1 MVFFLVALCLIAP
14 AIILFVNP
22 QDSYNPVTVI
32 AMEDGIVLPRLA
44 ATAAFTGGALIWG
57 AVLLARG
64 RWPRGRLPAT
74 LWIAVAAFVVVNLLA
89 FAFAADW
96 RASLMGENL
105 RYQGLA
111 ATLLYVLLFGVTA
124 VAVRTTRDLRWLLLG
139 LFGGAL
145 IAASYALI
153 QKADWDWIDWTGGS
167 VDRPFGTM
175 GQANVLG
182 AFLVAA
188 ISGSAVLALTAK
200 ERWQQ
205 ALLGAG
211 LVVMLFALFFTVSRS
226 AYLAGGVVV
235 LIWGAAAV
243 RWLLPALTGW
253 GDGPERKRGER
264 EGAQDRRRQLAFRIG
279 IASIAVVPVVL
290 ALVAVFFVGLP
301 QGRVAIFS
309 SGNDQARDQR
319 LGLWQLGLEMVAD
332 RPLLGHGQD
341 GFSVQFPSYR
351 DRPDVRGIGVQ
362 SLDPESTHNFF
373 LDLATGTGL
382 LGLVSFL
389 ALVGAVLW
397 HAGRR
402 ALATDDVALRIGL
415 VGLGGG
421 VLGYLAAV
429 FFGFSEAMTTWV
441 LWLFLGA
448 MAGLVVRAPAET
460 PSAPPRRKKGRR
472 KEPQPPAE
480 SGTLAS
486 GLAAVGLSLL
496 GVTALFWAATIT
508 GADLASGQAAAAAG
522 RGEYA
527 AAVRLADR
535 AATQNPIRREYLFQ
549 TADIYQRS
557 ADANVPD
564 RTEALRLAIANYQ
577 TLVSRYQATA
587 FDLLSLAVATKDLA
601 LLEGTSA
608 TEETS
613 VLLERA
619 VALDPFSLSLRESVV
634 GIYRSLGL
642 IDRSREHQQQIF
654 CWTVWECVDGVR
666 VNVP

>member
-1 MVFFLVALCLIAP
+1 MVYFLVALCLIAP
-14 AIILFVNP
+14 SIILFVNP
-22 QDSYNPVTVI
+22 SNSYNPVT
-32 AMEDGIVLPRLA
+32 AFYMQDGIVLPRLA
-44 ATAAFTGGALIWG
+44 ATAVFTGGGLIWG
-57 AVLLARG
+57 GVLLARD

-74 LWIAVAAFVVVNLLA
+74 LWIAVVAFVVVNLLA

-96 RASLMGENL
+96 RASLMGEDL

-111 ATLLYVLLFGVTA
+111 ATLLYVLLFGVAA

-145 IAASYALI
+145 VAASYALI
-153 QKADWDWIDWTGGS
+153 QKAGWDWVDWSGQST
-167 VDRPFGTM
+167 DRPFGTM

-205 ALLGAG
+205 ALLGTG
-211 LVVMLFALFFTVSRS
+211 LVMMIFALFFTVSRS

-243 RWLLPALTGW
+243 RWLLPSLTGW
-253 GDGPERKRGER
+253 GVDGEQ

-279 IASIAVVPVVL
+279 IVSIAVTPVLL

-309 SGNDQARDQR
+309 SGNDQALDQR
-319 LGLWQLGLEMVAD
+319 LGLWQLGLEMIAD
-332 RPLLGHGQD
+332 QPLLGHGQD

-351 DRPDVRGIGVQ
+351 DRPDLQGIGTQ

-402 ALATDDVALRIGL
+402 ALTTDDAGLRIGL

-429 FFGFSEAMTTWV
+429 FFGFSEAMSTWV

-472 KEPQPPAE
+472 KGPPPAE

-486 GLAAVGLSLL
+486 GMAAVGLSLL
-496 GVTALFWAATIT
+496 GAIALLWAATIT
-508 GADLASGQAAAAAG
+508 TADLWSGQADAAAG

-535 AATQNPIRREYLFQ
+535 AATQNPIRKEYLFQ
-549 TADIYQRS
+549 KAEAYQRWS
-557 ADANVPD
+557 DADAPD
-564 RTEALRLAIANYQ
+564 PEEAMRLSVENYQ
-577 TLVSRYQATA
+577 TLVSRYNATA
-587 FDLLSLAVATKDLA
+587 FDVLSLALVTNDLA

-608 TEETS
+608 AEETID
-613 VLLERA
+613 LLERA
-619 VALDPFSLSLRESVV
+619 VALDPFSKPLRESVI
-634 GIYRSLGL
+634 GIYRSVGL
-642 IDRSREHQQQIF
+642 DDRAREHQVEIF
-654 CWTVWECVDGVR
+654 CWTVWECD
-666 VNVP
+666 

>member
-14 AIILFVNP
+14 SIILFVNP
-22 QDSYNPVTVI
+22 SNSYNPVT
-32 AMEDGIVLPRLA
+32 AFYMQDGIVLPRLA
-44 ATAAFTGGALIWG
+44 ATAAFTGGGLIWG
-57 AVLLARG
+57 GVLLARD

-74 LWIAVAAFVVVNLLA
+74 LWIAVIAFVVVNLLA

-96 RASLMGENL
+96 RASLMGEDL

-111 ATLLYVLLFGVTA
+111 ATLVYVLLFGVAA

-145 IAASYALI
+145 VAASYALI
-153 QKADWDWIDWTGGS
+153 QKAGWDWVDWTGQSTG
-167 VDRPFGTM
+167 RPFGTM

-211 LVVMLFALFFTVSRS
+211 LVMMLFALFFTVSRS

-253 GDGPERKRGER
+253 GDGERGEQ
-264 EGAQDRRRQLAFRIG
+264 EGAPDRRRQLAFRIG
-279 IASIAVVPVVL
+279 IASIAVAPVVL

-301 QGRVAIFS
+301 QGRIAVFS
-309 SGNDQARDQR
+309 SGNDQALDQR
-319 LGLWQLGLEMVAD
+319 LGLWQLGLEMIAD
-332 RPLLGHGQD
+332 QPLLGHGQD

-351 DRPDVRGIGVQ
+351 DRPDLQGIGTQ

-402 ALATDDVALRIGL
+402 ALATDDAALRIGL
-415 VGLGGG
+415 VGLSGG

-472 KEPQPPAE
+472 KEPPPPAE

-486 GLAAVGLSLL
+486 GMAAVGLSLL
-496 GVTALFWAATIT
+496 GAIALVWAATIT
-508 GADLASGQAAAAAG
+508 GADLASGQADAAAG

-527 AAVRLADR
+527 AAVRLSDR
-535 AATQNPIRREYLFQ
+535 AATQNPLRKEYLFQ
-549 TADIYQRS
+549 KAEAYQRWS
-557 ADANVPD
+557 DADAPD
-564 RTEALRLAIANYQ
+564 PEEAMRLSVENYQ
-577 TLVSRYQATA
+577 TLVSRYKATA
-587 FDLLSLAVATKDLA
+587 FNVLSLAVVTNDLA
-601 LLEGTSA
+601 LLQGTSA
-608 TEETS
+608 IEETS

-619 VALDPFSLSLRESVV
+619 VALDPFSKPLRDSVV

-642 IDRSREHQQQIF
+642 NDRSREHQQEIF
-654 CWTVWECVDGVR
+654 CWTVGECD
-666 VNVP
+666 

>member
-22 QDSYNPVTVI
+22 LNSYNPVT
-32 AMEDGIVLPRLA
+32 AFYMQDGIVLPRLA
-44 ATAAFTGGALIWG
+44 ATAAFTGGGLIWG
-57 AVLLARG
+57 GVLLARD

-74 LWIAVAAFVVVNLLA
+74 LWIAVIAFVVVNLLA

-111 ATLLYVLLFGVTA
+111 ATLVYVLLFGVAA

-145 IAASYALI
+145 VAASYALI
-153 QKADWDWIDWTGGS
+153 QKAGWDWVDWAGQST
-167 VDRPFGTM
+167 DRPFGTM

-188 ISGSAVLALTAK
+188 ISGSAVLVLTAK

-211 LVVMLFALFFTVSRS
+211 LVMMLFALFFTVSRS

-253 GDGPERKRGER
+253 GDGQGRERGEQER
-264 EGAQDRRRQLAFRIG
+264 AQDRRRQLAFRIG
-279 IASIAVVPVVL
+279 IASIAAAPAVL

-309 SGNDQARDQR
+309 SSNDQALDQR
-319 LGLWQLGLEMVAD
+319 LGLWQLGLEMIAD
-332 RPLLGHGQD
+332 QPLLGHGQD

-351 DRPDVRGIGVQ
+351 DRPDLPGIGTQ

-402 ALATDDVALRIGL
+402 ALATDDAGLRIGL

-448 MAGLVVRAPAET
+448 VAGLVVRAPAEA
-460 PSAPPRRKKGRR
+460 PSAPSRRKKGRR
-472 KEPQPPAE
+472 KGPPPPAE

-486 GLAAVGLSLL
+486 GMAAVGLSLL
-496 GVTALFWAATIT
+496 GAIALLWAATIT
-508 GADLASGQAAAAAG
+508 AADLASGQAAAAAG

-535 AATQNPIRREYLFQ
+535 AATQNPIRKAYLFQ
-549 TADIYQRS
+549 KAEAYQRWS
-557 ADANVPD
+557 DADAPD
-564 RTEALRLAIANYQ
+564 PEEAMRLSVENYQ
-577 TLVSRYQATA
+577 TLVSRYKATA
-587 FDLLSLAVATKDLA
+587 FDVLSLAGARIQLA
-601 LLEGTSA
+601 QAEGTPV
-608 TEETS
+608 EE
-613 VLLERA
+613 VFAKIEADIERA
-619 VALDPFSLSLRESVV
+619 VELDFYNIAIRRQVV
-634 GIYRSLGL
+634 TFYQNLGL
-642 IDRSREHQQQIF
+642 DDRAREHQQEIF
-654 CWTVWECVDGVR
+654 CWTVGECD
-666 VNVP
+666 

>member
-14 AIILFVNP
+14 AIVLFVNP
-22 QDSYNPVTVI
+22 LNSYNPVT
-32 AMEDGIVLPRLA
+32 AFYMQDGIVLPRLA
-44 ATAAFTGGALIWG
+44 ATAAFTGGGLIWG
-57 AVLLARG
+57 GVLLARD

-74 LWIAVAAFVVVNLLA
+74 LWVAVIAFVVVNLLA
-89 FAFAADW
+89 FVFAADW

-111 ATLLYVLLFGVTA
+111 ATLVYVLLFGVAA

-145 IAASYALI
+145 VAASYALI
-153 QKADWDWIDWTGGS
+153 QKAGWDWVDWTGQSTG
-167 VDRPFGTM
+167 RPFGTM

-188 ISGSAVLALTAK
+188 ISGSAVLVLTAK
-200 ERWQQ
+200 QRWHQ

-211 LVVMLFALFFTVSRS
+211 LVMMLFALFFTVSRS

-253 GDGPERKRGER
+253 GDGERGEQ
-264 EGAQDRRRQLAFRIG
+264 EGTQDRRRQLAFRIG
-279 IASIAVVPVVL
+279 IASIAVAPAVL

-309 SGNDQARDQR
+309 GGNDQARDQR
-319 LGLWQLGLEMVAD
+319 LGLWQLGLEMIAD
-332 RPLLGHGQD
+332 EPLLGHGQD

-351 DRPDVRGIGVQ
+351 DRPDLQGIGTQ

-402 ALATDDVALRIGL
+402 AFATDDAALRIGL
-415 VGLGGG
+415 VGLSGG

-472 KEPQPPAE
+472 KEPPPPAE

-486 GLAAVGLSLL
+486 GMAAVGLSLL
-496 GVTALFWAATIT
+496 GAIALVWAATIT
-508 GADLASGQAAAAAG
+508 GADLASGQADAAAG

-527 AAVRLADR
+527 AAVRLSDR
-535 AATQNPIRREYLFQ
+535 AATQNPLRKEYLFQ
-549 TADIYQRS
+549 KAEAYQRWS
-557 ADANVPD
+557 DADAPD
-564 RTEALRLAIANYQ
+564 PEEAMRLSVENYQ
-577 TLVSRYQATA
+577 TLVSRYKATA
-587 FDLLSLAVATKDLA
+587 FNVLSLAVVTNDLA
-601 LLEGTSA
+601 LLQGTSA
-608 TEETS
+608 IEETS

-619 VALDPFSLSLRESVV
+619 VALDPFSKPLRDSVV

-642 IDRSREHQQQIF
+642 NDRSREHQQEIF
-654 CWTVWECVDGVR
+654 CWTVGECD
-666 VNVP
+666 